1 MSIFTATMAF
11 LATPA
16 FGAAVG
22 NDIAARSAELDAR
35 EAQVEA
41 RAALLVCQF
50 GGVEA
55 CSVEVRL
62 PLCPLPFSLSGFS
75 LTFPFAS
82 ASLKG
87 MFMAD
92 TAAPPSK
99 TTAAIHFQNIITLPL
114 PTFGNSGLTDT
125 THSHRTCVCNHGSLV
140 RRTPQVRT
148 EPPAAHPTTIR

>member
-1 MSIFTATMAF
+1 MHSTTIMSIFTATMAF

-55 CSVEVRL
+55 CSVENLRL
-62 PLCPLPFSLSGFS
+62 QPRKPCSP
-75 LTFPFAS
+75 
-82 ASLKG
+82 
-87 MFMAD
+87 D
-92 TAAPPSK
+92 PPS
-99 TTAAIHFQNIITLPL
+99 T
-114 PTFGNSGLTDT
+114 
-125 THSHRTCVCNHGSLV
+125 HRTTGC
-140 RRTPQVRT
+140 
-148 EPPAAHPTTIR
+148 PPNDNPVTTVVDS